1 MSEQNGQPNKVATP
15 VEAAIEKQKIAIAEK
30 VPEKVEKVYLAE
42 ADTSLPFTERLD
54 AFLAKKKGTTV
65 RLNDF
70 LKSLYPI
77 PVMGARPR
85 WEDQGEMKRL
95 RVLLDKYSA
104 EGKVEVSNNLHQR
117 LGTFY
122 YGEAADPVTKY
133 HNLATI
139 ILETKVL

>member
-1 MSEQNGQPNKVATP
+1 MSEQNGQPKPSAIIQ
-15 VEAAIEKQKIAIAEK
+15 EAIAKQKIAMEEK

-42 ADTSLPFTERLD
+42 ADTSLPLSDRLD
-54 AFLAKKKGTTV
+54 AFLAKKKGQTL

-70 LKSLYPI
+70 LKSLYPV

-95 RVLLDKYSA
+95 RVLLANYSA
-104 EGKVEVSNNLHQR
+104 TGKIEVSNNLYQQ

-122 YGEAADPVTKY
+122 YGESSDPVTKY

>member
-1 MSEQNGQPNKVATP
+1 MSEQNGQPKP
-15 VEAAIEKQKIAIAEK
+15 SAIIQDAIAKQKIAMEEK

-42 ADTSLPFTERLD
+42 ADTSLPFSDRLD

-70 LKSLYPI
+70 LKSLYPV

-95 RVLLDKYSA
+95 RVLLANYSA
-104 EGKVEVSNNLHQR
+104 TGKIEVSNNLYQQ

-122 YGEAADPVTKY
+122 YGESADPVTKY

>member
-1 MSEQNGQPNKVATP
+1 MSEQNGQPKP
-15 VEAAIEKQKIAIAEK
+15 SAIIQDAIAKQKIAMEEK

-42 ADTSLPFTERLD
+42 ADTSLPFSDRLD

-70 LKSLYPI
+70 LKSLYPV
-77 PVMGARPR
+77 PVIGARPR

-95 RVLLDKYSA
+95 RVLLANYSA
-104 EGKVEVSNNLHQR
+104 TGKIEVSNNLYQQ

-122 YGEAADPVTKY
+122 YGESSDPVTKY

>member
-1 MSEQNGQPNKVATP
+1 ME
-15 VEAAIEKQKIAIAEK
+15 EK

-42 ADTSLPFTERLD
+42 ADTSLPFSDRLD

-70 LKSLYPI
+70 LKSLYPV

-95 RVLLDKYSA
+95 RVLLANYSA
-104 EGKVEVSNNLHQR
+104 TGKIEVSNNLYQQ

-122 YGEAADPVTKY
+122 YGESSDPVTKY